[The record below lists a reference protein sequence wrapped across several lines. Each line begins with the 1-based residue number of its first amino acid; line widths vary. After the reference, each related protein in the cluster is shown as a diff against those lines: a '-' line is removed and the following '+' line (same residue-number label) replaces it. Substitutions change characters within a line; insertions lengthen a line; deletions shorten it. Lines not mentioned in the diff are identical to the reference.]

1 MCCCVNLDQ
10 MEVICNLRKKNLK
23 RNFSVKIPK
32 KWFEFNIGKGAHV
45 EKKMRG
51 YKACVVRASL
61 EDKENSYFI

>member
-1 MCCCVNLDQ
+1 
-10 MEVICNLRKKNLK
+10 MEVICYLRKKFETKFFFENSKK
-23 RNFSVKIPK
+23 R
-32 KWFEFNIGKGAHV
+32 FEFNIGKGAHV